1 MIKKKSVAHRAAL
14 LRAKRGALIEQT
26 IHELEALDGAL
37 KICLKQMRSLR
48 LARDALGA
56 ELSSK
61 RATGRARRGVVA
73 RMKEAVK

>member
-1 MIKKKSVAHRAAL
+1 MIKKKSVARRAAS

-37 KICLKQMRSLR
+37 KTCLKQMRSLR

-56 ELSSK
+56 GTIQQKSDRTS
-61 RATGRARRGVVA
+61 AQGRRRWDERG
-73 RMKEAVK
+73 R